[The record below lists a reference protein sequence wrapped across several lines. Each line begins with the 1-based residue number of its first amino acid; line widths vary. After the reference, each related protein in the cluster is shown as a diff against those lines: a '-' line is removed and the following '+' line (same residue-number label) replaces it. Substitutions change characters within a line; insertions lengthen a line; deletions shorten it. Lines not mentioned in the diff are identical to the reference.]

1 MEYGAVFR
9 YCADLEEWE
18 KKVPLAI
25 TSHLSIFL
33 FPSSF
38 SLIPRVIPPH
48 EHSSDFSGSLPVNI
62 PYNLTFGVV
71 PNPSLLCS
79 HTAH

>member
-18 KKVPLAI
+18 KKVSLAI
-25 TSHLSIFL
+25 TSQLSIFR

-48 EHSSDFSGSLPVNI
+48 ELSSDFSGSLPVNI
-62 PYNLTFGVV
+62 PHNLMFAIV
-71 PNPSLLCS
+71 PNLLLLCL
-79 HTAH
+79 HTAC